1 MRWSSILALHVVL
14 SLPAIGAQVGIH
26 VRCEKDTFLVYESIP
41 VNLSIHNYSGRPLEL
56 ADNEGKSWLGFM
68 ITDEG
73 NGLVRAVAEPET
85 KQPLLIGPGQ
95 SVTRTI
101 DLLPLYELRARG
113 SYRVQAIVR
122 LGGTAAV
129 SAPLDIT
136 VTNGRE
142 VWSQVVG
149 LPAGEGTGEEYR
161 TYSLLA
167 RRGERED
174 SLYIGVQDESRQI
187 VYSLVSLGGFL
198 STTTPQALIDSE
210 ARLHVL
216 FQNGPRSFGY
226 ACVDSSAKQ
235 MARAAYADFQ
245 SSPMLVLDAGK
256 VEVRGG
262 EQIYPRPEHIL
273 ATDDGESAPVTKPK
287 PKRRWWWPFSSRS

>member
-1 MRWSSILALHVVL
+1 MRWLSILALLVAL
-14 SLPAIGAQVGIH
+14 SRPAIGAQVGIQ

-41 VNLSIHNYSGRPLEL
+41 VSLSIHNYSGRPLQL

-73 NGLVRAVAEPET
+73 NSLVRAVAEPDT
-85 KQPLLIGPGQ
+85 KQPLLIEPGQ

-113 SYRVQAIVR
+113 SYRVQATVTV
-122 LGGTAAV
+122 GGTAAV
-129 SAPLDIT
+129 SAPFHIT

-142 VWSQVVG
+142 VWSQFIG
-149 LPAGEGTGEEYR
+149 LPVAEGAGEEYR

-174 SLYIGVQDESRQI
+174 SLYIGVQNESQQI

-198 STTTPQALIDSE
+198 STTKPQAFIDGE

-235 MARAAYADFQ
+235 MARAAYSDFQ
-245 SSPMLVLDAGK
+245 SSPTLLLDAGK

-273 ATDDGESAPVTKPK
+273 ANGDLKPPPPPKPK
-287 PKRRWWWPFSSRS
+287 SKRRWWWPFGSPS